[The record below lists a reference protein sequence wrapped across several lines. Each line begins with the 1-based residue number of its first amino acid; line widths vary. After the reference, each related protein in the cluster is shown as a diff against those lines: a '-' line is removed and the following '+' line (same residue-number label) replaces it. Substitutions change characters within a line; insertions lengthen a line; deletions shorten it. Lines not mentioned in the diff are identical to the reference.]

1 MSVMTMENSSNRHR
15 PRQRD
20 NSKQFKA
27 TVLERCAQPG
37 ASQRWRRGPGARPAL
52 EHGAPLDP

>member
-1 MSVMTMENSSNRHR
+1 MTMENSSNRHR